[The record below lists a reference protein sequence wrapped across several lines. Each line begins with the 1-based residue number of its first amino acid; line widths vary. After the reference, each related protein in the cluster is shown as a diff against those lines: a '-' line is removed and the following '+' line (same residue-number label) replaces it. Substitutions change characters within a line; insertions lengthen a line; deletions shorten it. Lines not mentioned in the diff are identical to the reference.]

1 MSAPFPRYLAR
12 IALLSAVLLAL
23 VAGVNWRLDPLQH
36 YRLAAYPPLLVEAGR
51 FRNAGLARHC
61 DAPLVVAGTSI
72 SRHQTPSALLA
83 TFGKPALNLAMEGAS
98 AHEQFLA
105 LRLALRTGRVEEVIW
120 DVNYE
125 FLRGEPEWVSD
136 YDGAFPSYLYDEDA
150 WNDLPH
156 YLLNLDTCKNSL
168 RVLLKK
174 CGLPTYKPRGLEG
187 FHVMEP
193 QVTFGAAAVEKMME
207 RRRRGAAKFRAEQ
220 LPQFTS
226 SKLRASLEHNHLAL
240 IREFPQVRFRL
251 YFPPFSRTYFD
262 FVRESV
268 PELAPIFLQFRD
280 DVLAACSKLPNVE
293 LHDLQS
299 DYDLISDLAHF
310 SDPIH
315 FDPASHQRV
324 VESIRDN
331 TLRASPERNAAF
343 RQWFSASH

>member
-1 MSAPFPRYLAR
+1 MTAPFPRYLAR
-12 IALLSAVLLAL
+12 IALISAVLLTL
-23 VAGVNWRLDPLQH
+23 VATVNWRVDPLQH

-61 DAPLVVAGTSI
+61 DASLVVAGTSI
-72 SRHQTPSALLA
+72 SRHQTPSSLLS

-105 LRLALRTGRVEEVIW
+105 LRLALRTGRVKEVIW

-136 YDGAFPSYLYDEDA
+136 YDGAFPGYLYDDNP

-174 CGLPTYKPRGLEG
+174 AGLPAYTPRALEE
-187 FHVMEP
+187 FHTMEP
-193 QVTFGAAAVEKMME
+193 GANFGAAPVEKMME

-226 SKLRASLEHNHLAL
+226 AKLRASFEHNHLTL
-240 IREFPQVRFRL
+240 IREFPQVYFRL
-251 YFPPFSRTYFD
+251 YLPPFSRAYFA
-262 FVRESV
+262 FVRESA

-280 DVLAACSKLPNVE
+280 DILAATNGLPNVE

-299 DYDLISDLAHF
+299 DYDLIGDLAHF

-315 FDPASHQRV
+315 FDPATHQRV
-324 VESIRDN
+324 LEMIRDN
-331 TLRASPERNAAF
+331 VLRASTERNTAF
-343 RQWFSASH
+343 RQWFPASH